1 MINLRRL
8 FSMVIKSVGL
18 VDRGAIGETF
28 TETKRAIAFVTYPLA
43 PRSLDWDGDAAIR
56 RVRVWAGARSESDIE
71 GMDFTKYRNAFAWF
85 DEKDPEALGSYKLPH
100 HDVIGGE
107 LATIFRGTSAA
118 LAALSGA
125 RGGVDIPAA
134 DRPQVQAHLDMHLE
148 EFEGDEEGSR
158 DKNQEGLRMNEEQ
171 VKALLAPLGKRL
183 DGIEKILD
191 EVKKATGNEEG
202 KTALAEVSETVKEM
216 KSTIEKIEASS
227 KANDENLDQI
237 IEDSEKRFEQV
248 EGAVE
253 TLGRGTS
260 SKIAADDDD
269 DKGKDGNK
277 KGKEKGSKFPTIAR
291 AVGGQG

>member
-18 VDRGAIGETF
+18 VDRGAIGEIF

-43 PRSLDWDGDAAIR
+43 PRNREWDGDAATR

-100 HDVIGGE
+100 HDIIGGE

-158 DKNQEGLRMNEEQ
+158 DKNQEEANMDKEAI
-171 VKALLAPLGKRL
+171 KALLAPFGKRL

-202 KTALAEVSETVKEM
+202 KASLAELSKTVKEM
-216 KSTIEKIEASS
+216 KDLIEKVESSS
-227 KANDENLDQI
+227 KANDENLDQVI
-237 IEDSEKRFEQV
+237 DDSEKRFEQV

-253 TLGRGTS
+253 KLGRGTS
-260 SKIAADDDD
+260 SKITEDGNDDKDD
-269 DKGKDGNK
+269 KDKGKK
-277 KGKEKGSKFPTIAR
+277 KPKFPSLLA
-291 AVGGQG
+291 AAGSGS